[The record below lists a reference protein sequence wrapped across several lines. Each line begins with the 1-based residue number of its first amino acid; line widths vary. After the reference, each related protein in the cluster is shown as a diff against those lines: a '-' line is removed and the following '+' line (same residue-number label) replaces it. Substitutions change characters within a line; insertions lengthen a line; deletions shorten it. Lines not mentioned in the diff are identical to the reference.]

1 VNKVDGNG
9 LCLRKSRLAL
19 VILFSALLLAGM
31 VFGVVQTS
39 GADAGSW
46 VGAGNVLDAD
56 VSFGSFPDGLVI
68 NEFMANNDVAVAGP
82 DGDYPDWIEL
92 YNGGIESI
100 DLGGMYL
107 SDDLSNPD
115 AWQFPSGTVIE
126 PDGFLV
132 VWADNSPDRGL
143 LHASFGLNASG
154 EAVCLFAGDAET
166 LIDSIAFAEQFD
178 DISYG
183 RLTDGGSTWDYLTPT
198 PSLSNSLGEVVVP
211 TEPIPASEIPDGLV
225 INEFMANNDAAVAGP
240 NGNYPDWIELYN
252 GDAESVDLSGM
263 YLSDDLANPDSW
275 QFPSGTVIEAWGFL
289 VVWADNS
296 PERGLLHA
304 SFSLNATGESVCL
317 FAGDA
322 ETLVDSVVFAEQF
335 NDVSYARLPDGGSN
349 WTYLT
354 ATPGSSNALG
364 EHVTPGDPTQP
375 EVPEH
380 LFINEFMANN
390 DAAVAG
396 PDGNYPDWIELYN
409 GGNVSVDVGG
419 MYLTDDLANPDAW
432 PFPEGTVID
441 AGGFLVVWADNDPE
455 KGPMHCSFSLNAS
468 GEAIGL
474 FAIDGETEID
484 SVLFEAQLD
493 DVSYG
498 RLPDGTANWTYLTS
512 TLGSQNE
519 EGELNGGPTAPVDE
533 VPDGLVINEFM
544 ADNAATI
551 AGPEGNSPDWIEL
564 YNGGNES
571 VNLSGMYLTD
581 NLGNPTKWQFPDDTI
596 IESGGFLLIW
606 ADNASDSD
614 GLHCGFGLRANGEEI
629 ALFASDGTT
638 LIDSITYT
646 KQLQDV
652 SYGRL
657 PDGTEN
663 WKHLLS
669 ATPGWGNNKKQ
680 FDAESSL
687 WSVLLL
693 VGLVGVVCV
702 LFVVGIKL
710 NARRR

>member
-1 VNKVDGNG
+1 
-9 LCLRKSRLAL
+9 
-19 VILFSALLLAGM
+19 

-68 NEFMANNDVAVAGP
+68 NEFMANNDAAVAGP

-92 YNGGIESI
+92 YNGDAESV
-100 DLGGMYL
+100 DLSGMYL

-126 PDGFLV
+126 PDDFLV
-132 VWADNSPDRGL
+132 VWADNSPERGL

-166 LIDSIAFAEQFD
+166 LIDSIIFNEQPD
-178 DISYG
+178 DVSYG
-183 RLTDGGSTWDYLTPT
+183 RLPDGGSSWDYLTPT
-198 PSLSNSLGEVVVP
+198 PSLSNSLGDVVVP

-240 NGNYPDWIELYN
+240 DGNYPDWIELYN

-263 YLSDDLANPDSW
+263 YLSDDLSNPDAW
-275 QFPSGTVIEAWGFL
+275 QFPSGTVIEAGGFL
-289 VVWADNS
+289 IVWADNS
-296 PERGLLHA
+296 PERGLMHA

-322 ETLVDSVVFAEQF
+322 ETLVDSIDFAEQF
-335 NDVSYARLPDGGSN
+335 DDVSYGRVSDGASS
-349 WTYLT
+349 WDYLT
-354 ATPGSSNALG
+354 PTCGLSNGLG
-364 EHVTPGDPTQP
+364 EVVVPDDPTHGV

-390 DAAVAG
+390 DVAVAG
-396 PDGNYPDWIELYN
+396 PDGDYPDWIELYN
-409 GGNVSVDVGG
+409 GGTEAIDLGG
-419 MYLTDDLANPDAW
+419 MYMTDNLANPDGW

-455 KGPMHCSFSLNAS
+455 KGPMHASFNLNAS

-484 SVLFEAQLD
+484 SLLFEAQLD

-498 RLPDGTANWTYLTS
+498 RLPDGTANWTYLTP
-512 TLGSQNE
+512 TPGSQNV
-519 EGELNGGPTAPVDE
+519 EGESNGGPTAPVDE

-544 ADNAATI
+544 ADNAITI
-551 AGPEGNSPDWIEL
+551 AGPDGNSPDWIEL

-581 NLGNPTKWQFPDDTI
+581 NLGNPTKWQFSDGTI

-657 PDGTEN
+657 PDGSEN
-663 WKHLLS
+663 WEHLLS
-669 ATPGWGNNKKQ
+669 ATPGWGNNKRQ

-710 NARRR
+710 NARHR